1 MKKRY
6 LSLLCSI
13 LAVSAHAQTYSHDD
27 PKMKQIT
34 VQEIGSGALTPDAY
48 YWALHNSYKK
58 TAAQKNKLSYRT
70 AAGIAAYQQVD
81 DAEKLDSAM
90 VKRAEV
96 EALNVADRTG
106 GALDLAW
113 GVEGSKVTSK
123 LETFE
128 TNIRRILQAGGTAV
142 DQRYWQERAAL
153 FKTAIKATQQQQQ
166 QPRRLGHGS
175 FRFSPEYKEKRGNHG
190 EPDEHSTDDFPRI
203 KNNSHTEIGEI
214 DIAKHFDGDFISR
227 GPVATEF
234 RQFHQKQ

>member
-142 DQRYWQERAAL
+142 EEAYMPNAQRKKQYLAIYRDVALKNESLVKYIARLSTSMKTSELLRASYDKPNNKA
-153 FKTAIKATQQQQQ
+153 FIIAVAMDRWRSAGWKTA
-166 QPRRLGHGS
+166 S
-175 FRFSPEYKEKRGNHG
+175 
-190 EPDEHSTDDFPRI
+190 
-203 KNNSHTEIGEI
+203 SH
-214 DIAKHFDGDFISR
+214 D
-227 GPVATEF
+227 
-234 RQFHQKQ
+234 

>member
-106 GALDLAW
+106 TALELAW

-142 DQRYWQERAAL
+142 DQRYWQEQAAL
-153 FKTAIKATQQQQQ
+153 FKKPSKIKGF
-166 QPRRLGHGS
+166 RRFFIFTKKQKKREIANFHNRSTNLFVIIDNKSERCIILLSNFNNLVKGAVHGNA
-175 FRFSPEYKEKRGNHG
+175 RN
-190 EPDEHSTDDFPRI
+190 
-203 KNNSHTEIGEI
+203 
-214 DIAKHFDGDFISR
+214 
-227 GPVATEF
+227 
-234 RQFHQKQ
+234 

>member
-142 DQRYWQERAAL
+142 DQRYWQEQAAL
-153 FKTAIKATQQQQQ
+153 FKTAIKATQEAYMPNAQRKKQYLAIY
-166 QPRRLGHGS
+166 RDVALKNGSLVKYIARL
-175 FRFSPEYKEKRGNHG
+175 
-190 EPDEHSTDDFPRI
+190 STSMKTSELLRASYDKP
-203 KNNSHTEIGEI
+203 NNKAFIIAVAMDRWRSAGWKTASSH
-214 DIAKHFDGDFISR
+214 D
-227 GPVATEF
+227 
-234 RQFHQKQ
+234 